1 VLWSSI
7 LQAPRITRGSQS
19 SDSSLGSSFGC
30 SLGSFPT
37 SEADGEQKKNFIFIS
52 VSDPYSLNPDPDPD
66 PDLGILLHPD
76 PIRIQIKIYYE

>member
-1 VLWSSI
+1 MWSSI

-37 SEADGEQKKNFIFIS
+37 SEADGEQKKNFYI
-52 VSDPYSLNPDPDPD
+52 
-66 PDLGILLHPD
+66 H
-76 PIRIQIKIYYE
+76 